1 MQYNTDTNTQKNT
14 ASQQLIILYKQ
25 FDASQVIVTKPEA
38 TERSMGQLN
47 GYINYEQSR
56 KQLVMQ
62 CPWIKHTNYGLPR
75 LDGKYYKDDKD
86 RLNLKI
92 PLVRSD
98 KRVGKFIGKL
108 ESLDEICNSNDF
120 RKEKFGANAKKYKD
134 DYQFIVRQPGEL
146 SEEALANNPD
156 LANKERPEFMKV
168 KLATA
173 YPTGEITTIVELD
186 HQDGMKP
193 ERVGVATLD
202 QFEQYFRY
210 GCEYKP
216 IIRAVKFWAQSTSG
230 NKHPMYGI
238 TWKLE
243 KIIIRPVQSSISM
256 SEVLNDMS
264 YIDDSDD
271 EDMSNL
277 QPRTKS
283 TKVDVVDD
291 VDDEA
296 SVDSDVEEEVKESE
310 PKQAAKK
317 VVEEDSDDSDEE
329 EPEPVVKKSKKV
341 KKQVV
346 ESDSDDSD
354 EEEPQPKKKET
365 KTKKLT
371 KKTKKAKK
379 VVESDSDD
387 DSDDDSD

>member
-14 ASQQLIILYKQ
+14 ASQVIILYKQ

-38 TERSMGQLN
+38 TDRSMGQLN
-47 GYINYEQSR
+47 GYINYEQPR

-62 CPWIKHTNYGLPR
+62 GPWIKHTNYGLPR

-98 KRVGKFIGKL
+98 KRIGKFIGKL

-120 RKEKFGANAKKYKD
+120 RKDKFGANAKKYKD

-216 IIRAVKFWAQSTSG
+216 IIRAVKFWTQSTSG

-283 TKVDVVDD
+283 TKVVDD

-317 VVEEDSDDSDEE
+317 VVEEDSDDDSDEE
-329 EPEPVVKKSKKV
+329 EPEPVVKKTKKA

-346 ESDSDDSD
+346 ESDSDESD
-354 EEEPQPKKKET
+354 DEEPQPKKKET

-371 KKTKKAKK
+371 KKTKKSKK

-387 DSDDDSD
+387 SDDDSD

>member
-1 MQYNTDTNTQKNT
+1 
-14 ASQQLIILYKQ
+14 
-25 FDASQVIVTKPEA
+25 
-38 TERSMGQLN
+38 MGQLN
-47 GYINYEQSR
+47 GYINYEQPR

-62 CPWIKHTNYGLPR
+62 GPWIKHTNYGLPR

-193 ERVGVATLD
+193 ERVGVASLD

-283 TKVDVVDD
+283 SKVVED

-296 SVDSDVEEEVKESE
+296 SVDSDVEEEVKEPE

-317 VVEEDSDDSDEE
+317 VVEEDSDDDSDEE

-354 EEEPQPKKKET
+354 DEEPQPKKKET

-387 DSDDDSD
+387 SDSDSD